1 MGFSPLTDYTS
12 YDGGQH
18 SSRGG
23 ASIRMAI
30 IHAAAMT
37 SLPGYLEMV
46 ATGSREVS
54 SHYTAKG
61 DTLVGIVDEIYRA
74 WTSASYLDAEAGT
87 IEIINTGGPDEGW
100 YVDAPTLATVAAWLA
115 DFASRH
121 GVPLDRDHVVGHR
134 ELLPRYG
141 ESYATVCPAG
151 VDLDH
156 LVTLA
161 RGYAGTIAPREDG
174 LTVSDIKTLTAA
186 IKDVRGQFQ
195 NLQTAPY
202 RQVRDKQT
210 GTIYAINPAT
220 GASMAIPSMAFRNLL
235 VSYGW
240 LSDDM
245 LDVPTSMV
253 NYLTTLA
260 RQLGTSPGDT
270 AELQKLID
278 ALDEKDTPAG
288 PVPVSQPAPL
298 THTVKAG
305 DSLWKIAGGNK
316 NRMREILAKNPG
328 LDPTRLTVGTTIK
341 L

>member
-1 MGFSPLTDYTS
+1 MGFSKLIDYTS
-12 YDGGQH
+12 SDGGQF

-23 ASIRMAI
+23 ASVRRFIV
-30 IHAAAMT
+30 HAAAMT
-37 SLPGYLEMV
+37 SLSGYLSMV

-54 SHYTAKG
+54 SHYTAKN
-61 DTLVGIVDEIYRA
+61 DVLVGIVDEAYRA
-74 WTSASYLDAEAGT
+74 WTSASYLDGEAVT
-87 IEIINTGGPDEGW
+87 IEVINTGGPGEGW
-100 YVDAPTLATVAAWLA
+100 FVNAVTLATVAALIA
-115 DFASRH
+115 DVARRYRF
-121 GVPLDRDHVVGHR
+121 PLDRDHVVGHR
-134 ELLPRYG
+134 ELLPRFG

-151 VDLDH
+151 IDLDH
-156 LVTLA
+156 LVNLA
-161 RGYAGTIAPREDG
+161 RAYAGTIAPGEDG

-220 GASMAIPSMAFRNLL
+220 GASMALPNLGFRNLL

-240 LSDDM
+240 LSDDL

-260 RQLGTSPGDT
+260 RQLGTSPGDA
-270 AELQKLID
+270 AEIQKLMD
-278 ALDEKDTPAG
+278 ALEKDDVKPGPTPVT
-288 PVPVSQPAPL
+288 PPKPL
-298 THTVKAG
+298 THTVAKG
-305 DSLWKIAGGNK
+305 DTLWSIAGEDTGRVK
-316 NRMREILAKNPG
+316 QILAKNPG
-328 LDPTRLTVGTTIK
+328 LDPAKLTVGQKIN

>member
-1 MGFSPLTDYTS
+1 MGYSKLIDYTS
-12 YDGGQH
+12 SDGGQF

-23 ASIRMAI
+23 ANVRRFIV
-30 IHAAAMT
+30 HAAAMT
-37 SLPGYLEMV
+37 SLSGYLSMV

-54 SHYTAKG
+54 SHYTAKD
-61 DTLVGIVDEIYRA
+61 DTLVGIVDEAYRA
-74 WTSASYLDAEAGT
+74 WTSASYLDGEAIT
-87 IEIINTGGPDEGW
+87 IEVINTGGPDEGW
-100 YVDAPTLATVAAWLA
+100 YVNAVTLATAAALIADVARRYG
-115 DFASRH
+115 F
-121 GVPLDRDHVVGHR
+121 PLDRAHVEGHR

-151 VDLDH
+151 IDLDH
-156 LVTLA
+156 LVNLARAYSGTLA
-161 RGYAGTIAPREDG
+161 PRKDG
-174 LTVSDIKTLTAA
+174 LTVADIQTLIAA
-186 IKDVRGQFQ
+186 IKDVRGQFT

-220 GASMAIPSMAFRNLL
+220 GASMALPSMGFRNLL

-253 NYLTTLA
+253 TYLTTLA

-270 AELQKLID
+270 AEIQKLID
-278 ALDEKDTPAG
+278 ALDDDEVKPG
-288 PVPVSQPAPL
+288 PVPVSQPKPL
-298 THTVKAG
+298 THTVAKG
-305 DSLWKIAGGNK
+305 DTLWSIAGEDADRVK
-316 NRMREILAKNPG
+316 AILAKNPG
-328 LDPTRLTVGTTIK
+328 LDPAKLVVGQKIN

>member
-12 YDGGQH
+12 NDGGQH
-18 SSRGG
+18 SSRYGRT
-23 ASIRMAI
+23 IRMFI
-30 IHAAAMT
+30 VHAAAMT
-37 SLPGYLEMV
+37 SLPGYLSMV
-46 ATGSREVS
+46 STGSREVS
-54 SHYTAKG
+54 SHYSVH
-61 DTLVGIVDEIYRA
+61 DDQIVGIVDEIFKA
-74 WTSASYLDAEAGT
+74 WTSASYLDEEAITAEV
-87 IEIINTGGPDEGW
+87 INSEGPPSW
-100 YVDAPTLATVAAWLA
+100 FVNLVTMTHLAYLVADCAT
-115 DFASRH
+115 RH
-121 GVPLDRDHVVGHR
+121 KFPIDRDHVVGHR
-134 ELLPRYG
+134 ELLPRWG

-151 VDLDH
+151 IDLDH
-156 LVTLA
+156 LVNLA
-161 RGYAGTIAPREDG
+161 RAYVGVTPTREDG
-174 LTVSDIKTLTAA
+174 LTVANINQIMGAL
-186 IKDVRGQFQ
+186 KDVRAQFK
-195 NLQTAPY
+195 NMEVAPY

-220 GASMAIPSMAFRNLL
+220 GASLALPNLAFRNLL

-278 ALDEKDTPAG
+278 ALDEKDTSAG

-305 DSLWKIAGGNK
+305 DSLWKIAGGDK